1 MLRYTG
7 LDAAQFAPLFAL
19 DDATL
24 AAQDISRVTCDASPG
39 FPCRIT
45 LEDAE
50 PGETL
55 LLLSFQHQDA
65 ATAYRAK
72 GPIFVRQKV
81 SRTYDSHELPPVMRT
96 RMLSVRAYDAGGMM
110 VDADLADGTAVEVL
124 CEKLLARAD
133 IAYLHVHNAK
143 PGCYAARVERA

>member
-72 GPIFVRQKV
+72 GPIFVRQKA
-81 SRTYDSHELPPVMRT
+81 STTYDSHELPPVMRT

>member
-65 ATAYRAK
+65 ATGYRAK
-72 GPIFVRQKV
+72 GPIFVRQKA
-81 SRTYDSHELPPVMRT
+81 STTYDSHELPPVMRT